1 MKCIKN
7 VKFIFYLLFLYLLNP
22 IFLHRRVESR
32 QLMDVC
38 TYLSYRKIKKK
49 KIRKRDIIE

>member
-38 TYLSYRKIKKK
+38 TYLSYSKIKKN